1 MSDFIVEF
9 RSLIGEPPAGM
20 EWLEYVIVSLILLFL
35 VNCCVSLISGIFNWI
50 GGR

>member
-1 MSDFIVEF
+1 MSVFVTEL

-20 EWLEYVIVSLILLFL
+20 EWLEYVVISMILLFL
-35 VNCCVSLISGIFNWI
+35 INSAVSFVSGIFNWI